1 MCGLRNKLSDKEI
14 SQAKYQRTH
23 IPTGIKG
30 EIGFSGKMY
39 GDEWRQET
47 GESGREKQLSSG

>member
-1 MCGLRNKLSDKEI
+1 MGMCGLRNKLSDKEI

-39 GDEWRQET
+39 GDEWRQGKADE
-47 GESGREKQLSSG
+47 RNN

>member
-30 EIGFSGKMY
+30 EIGFSRKMY
-39 GDEWRQET
+39 GDEWRQGKADE
-47 GESGREKQLSSG
+47 RNN